1 MKHIKEYGEFNL
13 NESINENLVGD
24 IWERF
29 KALIKRL
36 FVGTPAPTPA
46 PKAKA
51 PKAPTVPPQIEGQH
65 MLYLPH
71 QQGPSGAAKLVKIA
85 KGKEKLD
92 ASLRSKLLNNMPSSD
107 PNYNKVKTSID
118 KDAVLAFLDYQKN
131 TWVNYEKDALSK
143 IKAPENLNVK
153 KAIEKVTNKQFPI
166 NFLTTVAY
174 KESRFN
180 PNPPTNKSYRGLFQI
195 GDLAWKQLKRINPS
209 RYKGAKPPLNT
220 TLNAQAGHDYLKWSY
235 DQFEKLV

>member
-1 MKHIKEYGEFNL
+1 MKHIKEYEEFGPA
-13 NESINENLVGD
+13 ESINENIIGD

-29 KALIKRL
+29 KALVKRL
-36 FVGTPAPTPA
+36 FVGTPAPA
-46 PKAKA
+46 SK
-51 PKAPTVPPQIEGQH
+51 PKAPTVPPQIEGKH

-71 QQGPSGAAKLVKIA
+71 QQGPSGAAKIVKIA

-92 ASLRSKLLNNMPSSD
+92 AALRSKLLNNMSSSD
-107 PNYNKVKTSID
+107 PNYNKVKTLKD

-131 TWVNYEKDALSK
+131 TWGNYEKDALTK
-143 IKAPENLNVK
+143 IKAPENLKVK
-153 KAIEKVTNKQFPI
+153 KAIEKVTNKQFPVD
-166 NFLTTVAY
+166 FLTTVAY

-195 GDLAWKQLKRINPS
+195 GDLAWQQLKKIDS
-209 RYKGAKPPLNT
+209 SKYKGTRPPLNT

>member
-1 MKHIKEYGEFNL
+1 MKHIKEYEEFGPD
-13 NESINENLVGD
+13 ESINENIIGD

-29 KALIKRL
+29 KALVKRL
-36 FVGTPAPTPA
+36 FIGTPAPA
-46 PKAKA
+46 PKAKV
-51 PKAPTVPPQIEGQH
+51 PTVPPQIEGQH

-71 QQGPSGAAKLVKIA
+71 QQGPSGAAKIVKIA

-92 ASLRSKLLNNMPSSD
+92 ADLRSKLLNNMPSSD

-131 TWVNYEKDALSK
+131 TWMNYEKDALSK

-195 GDLAWKQLKRINPS
+195 GDLAWQQLKRIDS
-209 RYKGAKPPLNT
+209 SKYKGAKPPLNT